1 MVDKQQ
7 VQSGT
12 LALVEDVRTSID
24 RIPQLPNVPEKL
36 RLAARRGSLVPFV
49 GAGVSQL
56 AGCPGWNAFAN
67 GALKFFVE
75 QGKLTHAQ
83 YDQMSRLQSRIKLSL
98 ALDLERRH
106 NKPIDFRVLLKSS
119 DGKRPMGERAYD
131 SLAKIGS
138 TIVTTNYDEWLDN
151 PLTEKRGLT
160 SSDSS
165 SDLPSLVRTSI
176 YMSNEIDVRA
186 LDQKNTV
193 IHIHGSVKDRDSM
206 ILTTTHY
213 LDRYASHRIDGGNA
227 DGENR
232 FLTFLEELFRLKS
245 VLFVGYGLEELEILE
260 YIVQKAGQVKAEKGE
275 AESPSHFVV
284 QGFFSHE
291 IEVARSLEAYYR
303 QFGVGL
309 LPFSRDERDWEQLVH
324 VIEHLAREIP
334 AHPSLPLQIQ
344 QEMEELLQ

>member
-1 MVDKQQ
+1 MLDKQQ

-12 LALVEDVRTSID
+12 LLPIGDFTTSID
-24 RIPQLPNVPEKL
+24 RIPQLPNVPEEL
-36 RLAARRGSLVPFV
+36 RLAARRGSLVPFI

-98 ALDLERRH
+98 ALDLERRYSM
-106 NKPIDFRVLLKSS
+106 PIDFTGLLKSPDNKS
-119 DGKRPMGERAYD
+119 FGEKAYYG
-131 SLAKIGS
+131 LAQIGS
-138 TIVTTNYDEWLDN
+138 TIITTNYDEWLDN
-151 PLTEKRGLT
+151 PITEKRGLT
-160 SSDSS
+160 SRDSS
-165 SDLPSLVRTSI
+165 SDLPYLVRKSI
-176 YMSNEIDVRA
+176 YIRDEIDVRA

-193 IHIHGSVKDRDSM
+193 IHIHGSVKNRDSM

-213 LDRYASHRIDGGNA
+213 LDRYASHRIDGGKA

-232 FLTFLEELFRLKS
+232 FLTFLEQLFRLKS

-275 AESPSHFVV
+275 AEPPHHFVV

-291 IEVARSLEAYYR
+291 IEIARSLEAYYL
-303 QFGVGL
+303 QFGIGL

-334 AHPSLPLQIQ
+334 AHPTLPLQIQ
-344 QEMEELLQ
+344 KEMEELLQ